1 MLDILAQLR
10 KHVVVG
16 FVGGSDLPK
25 QKEQIG
31 ENCTLWLISA
41 GAF

>member
-1 MLDILAQLR
+1 MLAILKELR
-10 KHVVVG
+10 KKVVVG

-31 ENCTLWLISA
+31 ENCLY
-41 GAF
+41 